1 MVLVLPETTNPS
13 GDESDLLDFSFA
25 SLPTRSA
32 EESATRKT
40 ARKAQ
45 SDRAAHAY
53 HCAEVDGRDP
63 IASARTAAAQ
73 IGGAL

>member
-1 MVLVLPETTNPS
+1 MLPETTNPS

-32 EESATRKT
+32 EESATHRA

-45 SDRAAHAY
+45 ADRAAHAY
-53 HCAEVDGRDP
+53 RCAEVDGRDP
-63 IASARTAAAQ
+63 LVSARTAAAQ

>member
-25 SLPTRSA
+25 SIPTRTA
-32 EESATRKT
+32 EESAIRKT

-53 HCAEVDGRDP
+53 RCAEVDGRDP
-63 IASARTAAAQ
+63 IVSARTAAAQ
-73 IGGAL
+73 TGGAL